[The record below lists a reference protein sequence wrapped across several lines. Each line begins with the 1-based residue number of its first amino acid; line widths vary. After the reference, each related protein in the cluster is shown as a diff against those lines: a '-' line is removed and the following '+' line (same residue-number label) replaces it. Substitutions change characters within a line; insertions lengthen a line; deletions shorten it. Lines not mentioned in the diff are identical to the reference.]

1 VVGTDV
7 GGIPSVVG
15 DDAAGRL
22 IPPDDVGALAAALIE
37 LGRDESVRAKLSEV
51 ARARAE
57 AFSTEVADA
66 LMLDL
71 YAALVRDKRL
81 G

>member
-1 VVGTDV
+1 M
-7 GGIPSVVG
+7 VG
-15 DDAAGRL
+15 DDEAGRL
-22 IPPDDVGALAAALIE
+22 IPPDDVPALAAALIE
-37 LGRDESVRAKLSEV
+37 LGRDESVRAKCADV

-57 AFSTEVADA
+57 TFSTEVADA